1 MEYLR
6 EYQTFHNKDE
16 LNAAIKEHLSRHKY
30 DLNDTDR
37 DILLLISRHAVKYP
51 GVAHLKTETI
61 AQAVGKSKRTV
72 QRVIRKLERL
82 GIIER
87 LTFFRKIKGGYG
99 ANVYRVISPVS
110 RRANVVEPCEPTDEQ
125 AENQNETNN
134 LLNSNKNYENNTY
147 IKTFYDQFRELIN
160 HTLGNVEKSLIH
172 RLYGVYKA
180 HSTPLLRMNAFNR
193 EDVEMIGWQALKTA
207 IMATKR
213 KKIRN
218 LAGYFN
224 GVLDRMYERL
234 YFEEMCKVV

>member
-1 MEYLR
+1 MQYLNEYK
-6 EYQTFHNKDE
+6 TFDNVDQLNNAIKAHLVEHKFE
-16 LNAAIKEHLSRHKY
+16 LNE
-30 DLNDTDR
+30 TDR
-37 DILLLISRHAVKYP
+37 QTLTFIARHAVKYP

-134 LLNSNKNYENNTY
+134 LLNSNNNYKNNTY
-147 IKTFYDQFRELIN
+147 VKTFYDQFRELIN
-160 HTLGNVEKSLIH
+160 HTLGNVEKSLIY